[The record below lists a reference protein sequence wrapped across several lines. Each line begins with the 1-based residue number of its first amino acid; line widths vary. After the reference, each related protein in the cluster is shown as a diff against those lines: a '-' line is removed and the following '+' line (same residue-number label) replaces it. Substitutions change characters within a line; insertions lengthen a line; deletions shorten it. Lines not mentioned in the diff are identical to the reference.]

1 MARTYSRTFSGA
13 RLRRL
18 RQERGLTQVALAKAL
33 DLSTSYVNQLENDQ
47 RPITVPVLLLLT
59 ERFDLSAQYFSSDS
73 DARLVADLS
82 DVFTD
87 IGVEHAVSGA
97 QIEEFVARMPEV
109 GHSLVAVHRRLRAAT
124 EELEGYRSRATA
136 ETELPPARPM
146 PFEEVRDFFYDRNN
160 YIHDLDMAAERMFT
174 ESGMRTGGLDIQ
186 LAELMR
192 DRFGISVVIDDNL
205 PDTAKRRYHPD
216 TKVLRVAHWL
226 MPGQRAFQIATQLA
240 LVGQSDLISSIVAT
254 DDQLSTEA
262 RGVARIGLANYFA
275 GAFLLPY
282 REFHRAAEQLRY
294 DIDLLGRRFGV
305 GFETVCH
312 RLSTLQRPRQRGYRS
327 SSSAPTRPETS
338 QSDSPRRRFTSA
350 GSAAAARCGW
360 STTRSPSQRGSSAR
374 WRKCPTAGRTSGWP
388 RPPLPTGSG
397 IWARTRTSRSGW
409 AATSR
414 TPINSSTPPVSSW
427 TTRARRSRSGRA
439 ARSATERRAPNVR
452 SPISVVAS
460 RSTRTR
466 AAACLIRRPS
476 NRFDRPTPQQTTKPL
491 ILLWF
496 QQALGKHCCRC
507 LHIAFSH
514 VFHSGGDHGGL
525 RVIGYRAV
533 PRAGADL

>member
-1 MARTYSRTFSGA
+1 MTRSNVLPVARTYSRTFSGA

-312 RLSTLQRPRQRGYRS
+312 RLSTLQRPRQRGIPFIFVRTDKAGNISKRQSATAFHFSRVGGSCPLWVVHDAFAQPERIVRQVAQMPDGRS
-327 SSSAPTRPETS
+327 YFWVAKTTAADGLGYLGLHKNFAVGLGCDLAHAHKLVYSTGVVLDDPSTEVPIGAGCKICNRTS
-338 QSDSPRRRFTSA
+338 CAQRAFPYLGGRVAVDENA
-350 GSAAAARCGW
+350 GS
-360 STTRSPSQRGSSAR
+360 S
-374 WRKCPTAGRTSGWP
+374 
-388 RPPLPTGSG
+388 LPY
-397 IWARTRTSRSGW
+397 
-409 AATSR
+409 
-414 TPINSSTPPVSSW
+414 SST
-427 TTRARRSRSGRA
+427 
-439 ARSATERRAPNVR
+439 EQ
-452 SPISVVAS
+452 SV
-460 RSTRTR
+460 
-466 AAACLIRRPS
+466 
-476 NRFDRPTPQQTTKPL
+476 
-491 ILLWF
+491 
-496 QQALGKHCCRC
+496 
-507 LHIAFSH
+507 
-514 VFHSGGDHGGL
+514 
-525 RVIGYRAV
+525 
-533 PRAGADL
+533 